1 MAGRR
6 KLMEDFERAFR
17 RLEPRLQ
24 RWLKFSLFGKKID
37 LRGGEHLVRQGPNI
51 IVGNHC
57 GSYKDV
63 AVLLRIKPRM
73 IYFTANRLIFT
84 PEGMDALVLKHLRRH
99 LKDFGPM
106 LNSMIRPIKARL
118 IDFVSGNI
126 TRVGTIPVAL
136 DASKRG
142 AMDACEDYLRKGRTI
157 ITLQGRGR
165 VHADAPHPY
174 INRFKRG
181 PAILSY
187 VLYRED
193 GLVVP
198 VTPLAMFGTHWPW
211 VTPGTIR
218 VNVGA
223 PMNILPHLAAEPEAC
238 IDSFRDALE
247 ARVKALFLELI
258 RT

>member
-1 MAGRR
+1 
-6 KLMEDFERAFR
+6 MEEFERAFR

-24 RWLKFSLFGKKID
+24 HWLSFLLFGKKIE
-37 LRGGEHLVRQGPNI
+37 LRGGQNLIKQGPNI
-51 IVGNHC
+51 IIGNHC
-57 GSYKDV
+57 GSYKDI

-73 IYFTANRLIFT
+73 IYFTANQRLFT
-84 PEGMDALVLKHLRRH
+84 REGMEGLALKHLRRH

-106 LNSMIRPIKARL
+106 LNSMIRPIKVRL
-118 IDFVSGNI
+118 IDFVSANI

-136 DASKRG
+136 EASKRG
-142 AMDACEDYLRKGRTI
+142 AMNLCEDYLRQGRAI

-165 VHADAPHPY
+165 VHPEAPHPY
-174 INRFKRG
+174 VNRFKRG

-187 VLYRED
+187 VLYKEE
-193 GLVVP
+193 GVVVP

-211 VTPGTIR
+211 VTPGTIK

-223 PMNILPHLAAEPEAC
+223 PMNILPHLSAEADAS

-247 ARVKALFLELI
+247 TRVKALFSGTDQRLKGGS
-258 RT
+258 